1 MRNTGVALASYLFF
15 YLILSRP
22 CEAQSPPVDS
32 NALKSA
38 ILTYTHSNAAETR
51 LYNGIL
57 YPGYDR
63 QAQGHPFF
71 LSDGFITGSIDYDG
85 ILYPELP
92 LSYDLEKDI
101 LIIPNKQRN
110 TTIQLLTEKLSGF
123 VVNGHNFIY
132 LTPDSGAVNPPAPG
146 FYEVLYKGSTT
157 AIVHHRKLLKAG
169 VHTEDPSKYIQ
180 YDDWYLEQHGHYQAI
195 HNNSSMISAFRKQ
208 NRPLKEYLKKNRL
221 DFRRAPAAAIAG
233 AAEFYS
239 RSTN

>member
-1 MRNTGVALASYLFF
+1 MTKTALALACFLF
-15 YLILSRP
+15 LIFILP
-22 CEAQSPPVDS
+22 QYCEAQSPPIDS
-32 NALKSA
+32 NALKTA
-38 ILTYTHSNAAETR
+38 ILTYTQSNAAETR

-57 YPGYDR
+57 YPGYDH

-71 LSDGFITGSIDYDG
+71 LSDGFRTGSVDYDG

-101 LIIPNKQRN
+101 LIIPNRQRN
-110 TTIQLLTEKLSGF
+110 TTIQLLTEKLNGF
-123 VVNGHNFIY
+123 AIDGHNFIY

-157 AIVHHRKLLKAG
+157 ALVHHRKLLKAG
-169 VHTEDPSKYIQ
+169 VHTEDPSNYIQ
-180 YDDWYLEQHGHYQAI
+180 YDDWYLEQHDHYQAI
-195 HNNSSMISAFRKQ
+195 RNNSSMISAFRKQ

-221 DFRRAPAAAIAG
+221 DFRKAPAAAIAG

-239 RSTN
+239 RTTN

>member
-1 MRNTGVALASYLFF
+1 MRKTGVTLASFLLF
-15 YLILSRP
+15 ILFLPRR
-22 CEAQSPPVDS
+22 CEAQSPPIDS

-38 ILTYTHSNAAETR
+38 ILTYIHSNAAEAQ

-71 LSDGFITGSIDYDG
+71 LSDGFITGSVDYDG

-123 VVNGHNFIY
+123 AIDGHSFIY
-132 LTPDSGAVNPPAPG
+132 LSPDSGAVNPPAPG

-157 AIVHHRKLLKAG
+157 ALVHHRKLLKAG
-169 VHTEDPSKYIQ
+169 VHTEDPSNYIQ
-180 YDDWYLEQHGHYQAI
+180 YDDWYLEQHDHYQAI
-195 HNNSSMISAFRKQ
+195 RNNSSIISAFRKQ

-221 DFRRAPAAAIAG
+221 NFRKAPAAAIAG